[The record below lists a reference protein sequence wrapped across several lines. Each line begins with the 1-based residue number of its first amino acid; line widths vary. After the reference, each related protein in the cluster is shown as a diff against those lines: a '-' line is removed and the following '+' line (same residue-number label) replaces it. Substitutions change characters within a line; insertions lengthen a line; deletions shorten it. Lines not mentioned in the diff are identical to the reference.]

1 MLPHIL
7 GGEDLSGF
15 AWARP
20 DGTPARLATLLDLPG
35 AEPARWLPT
44 HLEALDDLNIE
55 VAGRLGE
62 VLGGGRGPAPGEHEL
77 LATAY
82 AALDRGCHE
91 YAEALTAAGLPDD
104 LRAGQI
110 VGTAALLSIRCRA
123 AIGLIGPAP
132 SGRRPGHPRAR
143 DGRRSRGP
151 TCRELDRG
159 MARQQM
165 AGRDRR
171 RTAAARHAVD
181 AALRLLRG
189 STRSA
194 TCASTSGAASR
205 LGRRA
210 RAGSGAARRLRRGR
224 SGCCSTG

>member
-132 SGRRPGHPRAR
+132 FDGDLDTPAPGMVGGRAAYMPRAR
-143 DGRRSRGP
+143 PRHG
-151 TCRELDRG
+151 
-159 MARQQM
+159 
-165 AGRDRR
+165 
-171 RTAAARHAVD
+171 AAAD
-181 AALRLLRG
+181 G
-189 STRSA
+189 WS
-194 TCASTSGAASR
+194 
-205 LGRRA
+205 
-210 RAGSGAARRLRRGR
+210 
-224 SGCCSTG
+224 